1 MPAWFSVVARARGF
15 RYHLQLAFELYRS
28 ADSQLMPAP
37 SVPQLASAVEASMPL
52 AERLFSERRERTR
65 DGPGVSREPYTAS
78 EQAAHD
84 LLTEAA
90 RALELEIAVDPHGN
104 LYMTL
109 PGRDRSAPRWIAGS
123 HLDSVPCGGN
133 YDGAAGVIAGIAVV
147 AAFRKLGF
155 VPAGDVSVMGIRA
168 EEVSSW
174 FGGNHNGHFGARAA
188 LGRLSREELLSAVN
202 SSTGATLADQMRR
215 AGFDPD
221 AVGRGAPYLNAQTI
235 HGYLELHIEQG
246 PVLEQ
251 RGLPVG
257 IVTAIRG
264 SARARNACCLGEY
277 THSGAVPHEY
287 RADAVLATAELLHE
301 LDAAWGDVRAEGGD
315 LVFTVGKLYTDP
327 RLHSLTK
334 VPGEV
339 RFTIDFR
346 SRDEALLRRMG
357 ALAHR
362 LAMDIG
368 MRRRVHFR
376 LGEFDVHQPAEMNAA
391 FRETLTGGC
400 RALGIAAMEISS
412 GAGHDAQDFALAGVR
427 AAMIFVRNSHGSH
440 NPEEAMAMEDFTLGT
455 QLLAW
460 MLAGQGNA

>member
-1 MPAWFSVVARARGF
+1 
-15 RYHLQLAFELYRS
+15 
-28 ADSQLMPAP
+28 
-37 SVPQLASAVEASMPL
+37 MPL
-52 AERLFSERRERTR
+52 AERLFGELRERTR
-65 DGPGVSREPYTAS
+65 DGRGVSREPYTAA
-78 EQAAHD
+78 EQVAHD
-84 LLTEAA
+84 LLAEAA
-90 RALELEIAVDPHGN
+90 RTLDLEITVDPYGN

-109 PGRDRSAPRWIAGS
+109 PGRDRGAARWIAGS

-133 YDGAAGVIAGIAVV
+133 YDGAAGVVAGIAAV

-155 VPAGDVSVMGIRA
+155 VPARDISVMGIRA

-174 FGGNHNGHFGARAA
+174 FGGNHNGHFGARSA
-188 LGRLSREELLSAVN
+188 LGRLPRDELLSAVN
-202 SSTGATLADQMRR
+202 TSSGATLAEQMKR
-215 AGFDPD
+215 AGFEPD
-221 AVGRGAPYLNAQTI
+221 AVGSGAPYLQAPAL

-264 SARARNACCLGEY
+264 AARARNARCLGEY
-277 THSGAVPHEY
+277 THSGAVPHEF

-301 LDAAWGDVRAEGGD
+301 LDAAWARVRAGGGD
-315 LVFTVGKLYTDP
+315 LVFTVGKLYTDA

-334 VPGEV
+334 VPGETQ
-339 RFTIDFR
+339 FTIDFR
-346 SRDEALLRRMG
+346 SQDEALLRRVG

-362 LAMDIG
+362 LAGEIG
-368 MRRRVHFR
+368 ARRRVRFQ
-376 LGEFDVHQPAEMNAA
+376 LGEFDVHQPALMDAA
-391 FRETLTGGC
+391 YRETLNAGC
-400 RALGIAAMEISS
+400 GELGIPAMDIPS

-440 NPEEAMAMEDFTLGT
+440 NPDEAMDMRDFMLGT

-460 MLAGQGNA
+460 KLAEDM

>member
-1 MPAWFSVVARARGF
+1 
-15 RYHLQLAFELYRS
+15 
-28 ADSQLMPAP
+28 
-37 SVPQLASAVEASMPL
+37 MPL
-52 AERLFSERRERTR
+52 AERLFGELRERTR
-65 DGPGVSREPYTAS
+65 DGRGVSREPYTAA
-78 EQAAHD
+78 EQVAHD
-84 LLTEAA
+84 LLAEAA
-90 RALELEIAVDPHGN
+90 RTLDLEITVDPYGN

-109 PGRDRSAPRWIAGS
+109 PGRDRGAARWIAGS

-133 YDGAAGVIAGIAVV
+133 YDGAAGVVAGIAAV

-155 VPAGDVSVMGIRA
+155 VPARDISVMGIRA

-174 FGGNHNGHFGARAA
+174 FGGNHNGHFGARSA
-188 LGRLSREELLSAVN
+188 LGRLPRDELLSAVN
-202 SSTGATLADQMRR
+202 TSSGATLAEQMKR

-221 AVGRGAPYLNAQTI
+221 AVGSGAAYLQAPAI

-257 IVTAIRG
+257 VVTAIRG
-264 SARARNACCLGEY
+264 AARARNARCLGEY
-277 THSGAVPHEY
+277 THSGAVPHEF

-301 LDAAWGDVRAEGGD
+301 LDAAWARVRAEGGD
-315 LVFTVGKLYTDP
+315 LVFTVGKLYTDA

-334 VPGEV
+334 VPGETQ
-339 RFTIDFR
+339 FTIDFR
-346 SRDEALLRRMG
+346 SQDEALLRRVS

-362 LAMDIG
+362 LAGEIG
-368 MRRRVHFR
+368 ARRRVRFQ
-376 LGEFDVHQPAEMNAA
+376 LGEFDVHQPALMDAA
-391 FRETLTGGC
+391 YRETLNAGC
-400 RALGIAAMEISS
+400 GELGIPAMDIPS

-440 NPEEAMAMEDFTLGT
+440 NPDEAMDMRDFMLGT

-460 MLAGQGNA
+460 KLAEDM